1 MLPEALPPFPSG
13 GLNFDRRADVR
24 YEYDDGRAD
33 RGVRADEGT
42 TYPVHV
48 RNISVGG
55 LAFLTDRRIEPSTLL
70 SLELPSKDEVGWR
83 RLVMRVRTA
92 EAVWPGRWMIGCVF
106 ARKLS
111 NFELLAL
118 L

>member
-1 MLPEALPPFPSG
+1 MSHDALPSFLSG
-13 GLNFDRRADVR
+13 GLNFDRRTDLR
-24 YEYDDGRAD
+24 YEVDPDRAD
-33 RGVRADEGT
+33 HSVRSEEGAA
-42 TYPVHV
+42 YPVHV
-48 RNISVGG
+48 RNLSAGG

-70 SLELPSKDEVGWR
+70 SVELPSKDEAGTR

-92 EAVWPGRWMIGCVF
+92 EQVWPGRWMIGCAF

-111 NFELLAL
+111 NSELLAL